1 MNELNEKSGDEGTKL
16 FRVNWSVKQL
26 ASGEERFEIK
36 VRADT
41 IEEASALLGSSRD
54 ELLKICKVG
63 KK

>member
-1 MNELNEKSGDEGTKL
+1 MKEEHERSGDEGTKL

-26 ASGEERFEIK
+26 ANGEERFEIK

-41 IEEASALLGSSRD
+41 IEEARALMGSSRD
-54 ELLKICKVG
+54 ELLKICRVR

>member
-1 MNELNEKSGDEGTKL
+1 MIERVEKSGDEGTKL
-16 FRVNWSVKQL
+16 FRVNWSIKQL

-41 IEEASALLGSSRD
+41 IEEAKALMGNSRD
-54 ELLKICKVG
+54 ELLKICKVV

>member
-1 MNELNEKSGDEGTKL
+1 
-16 FRVNWSVKQL
+16 VKQL
-26 ASGEERFEIK
+26 AGGEERFEIK

-41 IEEASALLGSSRD
+41 KEEAKALMDQSRD